1 MFYAPGYFPD
11 ERRNE
16 PERGCRDRGCRD
28 GPPGDPLGEATG
40 PKATGPKATGPK
52 ATGRAAGLL
61 FGRGAGTSL
70 AVVAFVKVRAG
81 VAAALAATETMAG
94 TTPGTVAGS
103 ATLAG
108 HLAKGYIAET
118 VLGKV
123 KLGGLGF
130 ADSFHEVGTVLGHG
144 IFHLCTG
151 LEIGIEQGL
160 DLGIGLAGID
170 SLAESLL
177 LKPEST
183 EAFTLFLLSL
193 IVNGPEDLGLFCGEG
208 ELLGDVSHF
217 FGFEALVIRTLM
229 IFFLGHCAKGNCQR
243 EQYGNNLFHL
253 SSSLPEGPGNRPQSS
268 EKK

>member
-1 MFYAPGYFPD
+1 MP
-11 ERRNE
+11 
-16 PERGCRDRGCRD
+16 
-28 GPPGDPLGEATG
+28 
-40 PKATGPKATGPK
+40 GPK

-61 FGRGAGTSL
+61 FGRGVGTSL

-94 TTPGTVAGS
+94 TAPETVAGT

-130 ADSFHEVGTVLGHG
+130 ADSFHEVGAVLGHG

-183 EAFTLFLLSL
+183 EAITLLLLSL
-193 IVNGPEDLGLFCGEG
+193 IVNWPEDLGLFCGEG

-217 FGFEALVIRTLM
+217 FGFEALVIRALM

-253 SSSLPEGPGNRPQSS
+253 SSRLPEGPGNRPQSS